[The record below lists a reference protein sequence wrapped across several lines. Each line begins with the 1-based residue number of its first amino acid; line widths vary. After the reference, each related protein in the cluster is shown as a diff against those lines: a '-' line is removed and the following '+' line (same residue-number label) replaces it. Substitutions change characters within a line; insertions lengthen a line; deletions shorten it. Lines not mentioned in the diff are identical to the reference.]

1 VAVGAGTEQGA
12 RFSMPLLGAS
22 ASPTLVL
29 LPNPCGTMVSRGC
42 RRFRA
47 LAAARAGPNGRS
59 SGAVAL
65 PPICPYKRAIPQ
77 ADVAVLFEGLLR
89 WPDPKG
95 TGPYCS
101 PRLQPGLRMSL
112 PEYTMRSL
120 LEAGAHFGHQS
131 HRWNPKMSPYIFGT
145 RNNIHIIDLAQTV
158 PMLHRALQAV
168 SDTVAKGGRVL
179 FVGTKRQAADQIA
192 DAAKRSA
199 QYYVNSRWL
208 GGMLTNWKTISASIG
223 RLKKLEEMLNAGA
236 IGLTK
241 KERLMMSRERDK
253 LEKALGGIKDMGG
266 VPDLI
271 FVIDTNKEQL
281 ALKEAAR
288 LHIPVAAVVDT
299 NCDPDGINYPVPAN
313 DDAGRAIAMY
323 CDLVARA
330 AIDGISRAQGSLGHD
345 TGADETPLAEDLPAR
360 AASAEPAPAGEAFE
374 LLTAP
379 RGAPDDF
386 SKLQGAGPQIVK
398 KLNDAGIFHFWQLAA
413 MTADDVKRVDHDL
426 KLGGRITRDNL
437 VNQARTLVAG
447 AS

>member
-1 VAVGAGTEQGA
+1 
-12 RFSMPLLGAS
+12 
-22 ASPTLVL
+22 
-29 LPNPCGTMVSRGC
+29 
-42 RRFRA
+42 
-47 LAAARAGPNGRS
+47 
-59 SGAVAL
+59 
-65 PPICPYKRAIPQ
+65 
-77 ADVAVLFEGLLR
+77 
-89 WPDPKG
+89 
-95 TGPYCS
+95 
-101 PRLQPGLRMSL
+101 
-112 PEYTMRSL
+112 MRSL

-131 HRWNPKMSPYIFGT
+131 HRWNPKMAPYIFGT

-236 IGLTK
+236 VGLTK

-281 ALKEAAR
+281 ALKEAER

-299 NCDPDGINYPVPAN
+299 NCDPDGIAYPVPAN

-345 TGADETPLAEDLPAR
+345 IGADETPVTEDLPAESS
-360 AASAEPAPAGEAFE
+360 SAEPILGGEVFE

-386 SKLQGAGPQIVK
+386 SKLHGAGPQIIK

-413 MTADDVKRVDHDL
+413 MTANDVKKIDHDL
-426 KLGGRITRDNL
+426 RLGGRITRDHL

-447 AS
+447 VS